1 MLRVQIYSKITSRD
15 IVALTR
21 AAATKIDGTRVADM
35 IAATRMIL
43 HPCQRYLDRDSNSP
57 FS

>member
-1 MLRVQIYSKITSRD
+1 MQRVQIYSKVAGRD

-21 AAATKIDGTRVADM
+21 AAATKIDETQVAGT
-35 IAATRMIL
+35 IAATRTIL